1 MNIAQQMIQEAHAG
15 TAITAVLVL
24 AGTLSAASL
33 LGHLV
38 RRRVFRGKTHTE
50 ALHLE
55 DK

>member
-1 MNIAQQMIQEAHAG
+1 MIAQQMIQEAHAG
-15 TAITAVLVL
+15 TAVTAVLL
-24 AGTLSAASL
+24 FAGALSAASL

-38 RRRVFRGKTHTE
+38 RRRMFGVKTHAE